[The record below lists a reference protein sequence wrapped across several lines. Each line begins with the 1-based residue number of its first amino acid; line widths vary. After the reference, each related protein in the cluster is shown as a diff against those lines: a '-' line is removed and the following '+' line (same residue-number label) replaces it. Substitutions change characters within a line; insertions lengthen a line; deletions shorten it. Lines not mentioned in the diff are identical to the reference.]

1 MILLILEIL
10 HRAQAAH
17 HDVCPLPPHIVGQQA
32 GGHIHAHIRHMCRRR
47 AEKIDALLQ
56 RETSLLGDIVEN
68 ADNELIEHGRCAL
81 HNINVP
87 RRHGIETPGKNRPS
101 HPCSSS
107 A

>member
-1 MILLILEIL
+1 MHFFKRLSDKS
-10 HRAQAAH
+10 RALRKEAAE
-17 HDVCPLPPHIVGQQA
+17 A
-32 GGHIHAHIRHMCRRR
+32 GLGAEEVVTEDKPKRPRRRR

-87 RRHGIETPGKNRPS
+87 RRYGIETPGKNRPS